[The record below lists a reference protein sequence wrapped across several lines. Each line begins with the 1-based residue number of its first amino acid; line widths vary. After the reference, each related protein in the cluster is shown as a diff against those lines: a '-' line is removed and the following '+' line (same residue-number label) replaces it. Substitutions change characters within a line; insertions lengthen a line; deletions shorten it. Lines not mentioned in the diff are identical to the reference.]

1 MGHPALESMLARE
14 GPVQR
19 DRAMAGPSES
29 HAGTYAVCEMVDV
42 AVNTELP
49 FRLLG
54 VIHRKVT

>member
-1 MGHPALESMLARE
+1 LPAKA
-14 GPVQR
+14 PCN
-19 DRAMAGPSES
+19 AMAGPSES

-49 FRLLG
+49 LRLLG